1 MHTAP
6 MRAAAEPLL
15 DLEMRETE
23 RTVRPRGASAFFA
36 LLTGTGSCMHAQI
49 AETAGLGDAILG
61 ALYHQRRRLDT
72 AVNHRR
78 ELNSELDNSSTLMQR
93 MSRRLSFRHMLWY
106 AIVVV
111 LVVAI
116 ITAIW
121 WRATHGNS
129 DSDKHDSGKS

>member
-1 MHTAP
+1 

-23 RTVRPRGASAFFA
+23 RT
-36 LLTGTGSCMHAQI
+36 I

-121 WRATHGNS
+121 
-129 DSDKHDSGKS
+129 